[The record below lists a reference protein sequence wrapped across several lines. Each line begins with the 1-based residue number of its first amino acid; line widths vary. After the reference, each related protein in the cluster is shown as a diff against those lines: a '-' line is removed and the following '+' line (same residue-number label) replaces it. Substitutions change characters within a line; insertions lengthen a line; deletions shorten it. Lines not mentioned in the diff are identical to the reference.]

1 MAGMPQLPHD
11 GLLSATPQGQG
22 LPGLGG
28 CVGLAAC
35 RDPQRTF
42 EALGGGNSADE
53 DAEDAGGSTAAC
65 ADHIISMRAEG
76 TRRGVGSDGVE
87 LEQWLRMAPLM
98 GLADVVTAGTT
109 FAMLAEPPQTASASV
124 AAIPFRTFAKYVE
137 RVGAK
142 CTPGAELVGGIG
154 SSATADELLSEAVAQ
169 HYHAA
174 QRGAGQGLFR
184 QGFAESGGGAVAEF
198 GERVLIAAGMPA
210 YAVQDM
216 ASTPRTNGTLLL
228 TTHALWWR
236 PAGLRT
242 LFKSAPR
249 WRRYGLMLP
258 RSAATEDTQWG
269 AEACLAGP
277 FGLGVMDTALRL
289 RAVAGGGG
297 GRTRRSRMGASSSTF
312 LCTRSTGTRSS
323 LPSPRCRRH
332 MPSPPP
338 TAWATVTTATVA
350 AAAAAGPRAG
360 ARARGGGALALPAT
374 VTWALLGATVRLR
387 VRAAVQPA
395 AAAAAAAAAPRAL
408 AARPRARSVGCFDW
422 DPQPPR
428 RCLCARSGRS

>member
-1 MAGMPQLPHD
+1 MGTGWVLRPYRSYSRTVHLSIRHPPQLSPSATAQVQPSRLARPRLGCPAAMAGMPQLPHD

-35 RDPQRTF
+35 RDLQRTF

-76 TRRGVGSDGVE
+76 TRRGVGSGGVE

-142 CTPGAELVGGIG
+142 CTPGAELVGGLG

-174 QRGAGQGLFR
+174 QRGGSR
-184 QGFAESGGGAVAEF
+184 
-198 GERVLIAAGMPA
+198 
-210 YAVQDM
+210 AVQ
-216 ASTPRTNGTLLL
+216 
-228 TTHALWWR
+228 
-236 PAGLRT
+236 AGV
-242 LFKSAPR
+242 
-249 WRRYGLMLP
+249 
-258 RSAATEDTQWG
+258 
-269 AEACLAGP
+269 C
-277 FGLGVMDTALRL
+277 
-289 RAVAGGGG
+289 
-297 GRTRRSRMGASSSTF
+297 
-312 LCTRSTGTRSS
+312 
-323 LPSPRCRRH
+323 
-332 MPSPPP
+332 
-338 TAWATVTTATVA
+338 
-350 AAAAAGPRAG
+350 
-360 ARARGGGALALPAT
+360 
-374 VTWALLGATVRLR
+374 
-387 VRAAVQPA
+387 
-395 AAAAAAAAAPRAL
+395 
-408 AARPRARSVGCFDW
+408 
-422 DPQPPR
+422 
-428 RCLCARSGRS
+428 